1 MIAHRVLLAASILAA
16 VMLGSLPT
24 IAADW
29 KPFTRA
35 EFSAAQKDGK
45 PILVDVFAPWCPT
58 CRAQKPI
65 LEQLTAKPEFKDFVV
80 LVVDFDH
87 QTDDVRALKAQ
98 QQSTL
103 IVYKG
108 AEEIARTVGET
119 NPGNIEALL
128 KGAL

>member
-1 MIAHRVLLAASILAA
+1 MIARRVLLAASILAA

-29 KPFTRA
+29 KPFTQA

-45 PILVDVFAPWCPT
+45 PILVDIFAPWCPT

-128 KGAL
+128 KGTL